1 MQYYKPWEL
10 REDEEEQIKQQIQ
23 EVDATIKAEL
33 AKHDSTSAADTEMT
47 EVHTPVSEALPS
59 STEPETQLKKS
70 NGNVELVGADEEKP
84 DTDKQENSSMA
95 IPTAITTATPDVTAS
110 NSDTVKETEP
120 PRTPDEKP
128 HDEHGGEELVEGQED
143 DVIY

>member
-10 REDEEEQIKQQIQ
+10 REEDEEQIKRQT
-23 EVDATIKAEL
+23 ELVDATIKEEL
-33 AKHDSTSAADTEMT
+33 AKYDSTSAADTEMT
-47 EVHTPVSEALPS
+47 EVHPPVSETLPS
-59 STEPETQLKKS
+59 STEPDAQTQAL
-70 NGNVELVGADEEKP
+70 NGDVELVGAYAKNS
-84 DTDKQENSSMA
+84 DTDKQDNSTM
-95 IPTAITTATPDVTAS
+95 ITTATDETISPCE
-110 NSDTVKETEP
+110 TVKEKDR